1 MEFRL
6 NKIDTDVRQRI
17 EDQTKEGKVHSKKG
31 ISIQKDKKQ
40 RQGKNN
46 DFYSKMEKNLK
57 DKKNKIKVNAVKYSD
72 KNNIGIEATKEDKD
86 ETFLFRGSMID
97 TKK

>member
-31 ISIQKDKKQ
+31 ISVQKDKKQ

-46 DFYSKMEKNLK
+46 DFYSKVKKNLK
-57 DKKNKIKVNAVKYSD
+57 NKKNKIKINAVKYSAN
-72 KNNIGIEATKEDKD
+72 NNIAIEATKENKD
-86 ETFLFRGSMID
+86 EIFILKGSIID